1 MSFEGKN
8 LYGQYID
15 YSEKIK
21 WPKGFICPYTG
32 NIFYMI
38 RLYSRSQVSVY
49 RTIGPLV
56 FFSFAK
62 TKFIKSMLDVLM
74 SIRQLSR
81 HMGKLTICIV

>member
-15 YSEKIK
+15 YSEKK

-32 NIFYMI
+32 TIFYII
-38 RLYSRSQVSVY
+38 RIYSRSQVSVY

-56 FFSFAK
+56 
-62 TKFIKSMLDVLM
+62 LDLNGDMSVLKC
-74 SIRQLSR
+74 SYRL
-81 HMGKLTICIV
+81 